1 EELIKIA
8 RENECYKVILD
19 CNEKVMEFYEKMGF
33 RKHAIMMRIDIL
45 RCQYW
50 RKFFISI
57 YIVIS
62 MENETLDLKNR
73 PLERIFQ
80 NSIARIIDF
89 FIINQNF
96 NFSTSEISEL
106 SDVPL
111 RTIQRIIPQ
120 LVEKEIIKEVKRSK
134 KNKAYELN

>member
-1 EELIKIA
+1 MA
-8 RENECYKVILD
+8 ND
-19 CNEKVMEFYEKMGF
+19 M
-33 RKHAIMMRIDIL
+33 
-45 RCQYW
+45 
-50 RKFFISI
+50 
-57 YIVIS
+57 
-62 MENETLDLKNR
+62 LDLKNR

-80 NSIARIIDF
+80 NSIARILDF

-134 KNKAYELN
+134 KNKAFELNKDSELAEILNKYAISTMNSFINDEIRQGTNKNVIELKLEDKSA